1 MRIGILG
8 AARIAPLALINPA
21 RGNAEVVVA
30 AVAAR
35 DVSRAQAFAAKHG
48 IARVHDSYEALIAD
62 PELDA
67 VYNPLP
73 NGLHGRWTRAALGA
87 GKHVLCEKPFTANAA
102 EAREIAELA
111 AKSDQV
117 VMEAFHYRYHPLTLR
132 VEQIIASGELGNL
145 ERVEAAM
152 CFPLPKFSDIRYD
165 YSLAGGATMDAGCY
179 AVHMVRTFG
188 GSTPEV
194 VSARAKLREPR
205 VDRAMTAEL
214 RFAGGHTGRVRC
226 SMWSSDL
233 LRVSAKVVGDRGEL
247 RVLNPVLP
255 HIFHRLSVRSADGN
269 RRVERFPRRTSYA
282 YQLDAFAA
290 AVLRGEPVKTT
301 PEDAIENMAVIDA
314 IYRAAGLAAPRAGL
328 NANPLTVG
336 DRSVGSSRA
345 LNGDPPPTMRSGEEV
360 PYRRASRRRCG
371 RRGPDS
377 EGASRGPCRLRPRR
391 LRWAFAARAM
401 LPNWRT
407 NGNSLAPVR
416 NNVGES
422 DLSSPSGSVNPADA
436 TTIWEICSA
445 GMSRTSSRLSST
457 LADGTPRRSCIL
469 LDGL

>member
-8 AARIAPLALINPA
+8 AARIAPSALINPA

-62 PELDA
+62 PDLDA

-73 NGLHGRWTRAALGA
+73 NGLHGRWTRAALTA

-111 AKSDQV
+111 AKSDRV

-132 VEQIIASGELGNL
+132 VEQIIASGELGKL
-145 ERVEAAM
+145 ERVEAAV
-152 CFPLPKFSDIRYD
+152 CFPLPKFSDIRYN

-194 VSARAKLREPR
+194 VSAQAKLRDPQ

-214 RFAGGHTGRVRC
+214 RFASGHTGRVRC

-233 LRVSAKVVGDRGEL
+233 LRLSAKVVGDRGEL
-247 RVLNPVLP
+247 RVLNPAVPQL
-255 HIFHRLSVRSADGN
+255 FRRLSVRSADGN
-269 RRVERFPRRTSYA
+269 RVERFPRRASYA

-301 PEDAIENMAVIDA
+301 PEDAIENMTVIDA
-314 IYRAAGLAAPRAGL
+314 IYCAAGL
-328 NANPLTVG
+328 PL
-336 DRSVGSSRA
+336 RK
-345 LNGDPPPTMRSGEEV
+345 
-360 PYRRASRRRCG
+360 
-371 RRGPDS
+371 
-377 EGASRGPCRLRPRR
+377 
-391 LRWAFAARAM
+391 
-401 LPNWRT
+401 
-407 NGNSLAPVR
+407 
-416 NNVGES
+416 
-422 DLSSPSGSVNPADA
+422 PA
-436 TTIWEICSA
+436 
-445 GMSRTSSRLSST
+445 
-457 LADGTPRRSCIL
+457 
-469 LDGL
+469 